1 LISSVELRSVTA
13 FSDLPEDQIEWFLS
27 HLHEVSV
34 HAGETFVRQGEP
46 ADWMFIFLEGLF
58 QWRGEFGGDTVLLS
72 AQAGEVSGVFP
83 FSRMKRFTVS
93 GRAVTDGRLV
103 KFPSALFPE
112 LIQRMPE
119 LTTRLVA
126 MMSDRIREGT
136 RIEQQRDRLVS
147 LGRLSAGLAH
157 ELNNPASAAKR
168 ASDQMR
174 DKLAR
179 LRSANSELWRCP
191 LDDSDKAEIE
201 EVEASLLLGVNT
213 SEGLAL
219 SDLEETLDS
228 ILQSNGH
235 ADSWELSAALA
246 KFDMSPDTLASLL
259 NRLDPRTA
267 RAALV
272 RIAASAE
279 LSTLLRTIENSTT
292 RMSNLVRTVKE
303 YTYMDQGPVQNVD
316 VARSL
321 ETTLGT
327 LAHSLQP
334 GIKVQRVYEPVPLLV
349 NTVGTELNQVW
360 TNIMEN
366 AVDAMPDGGELRLRT
381 FREDHYVVVEIGD
394 SGPGIPPEIRPY
406 IFDPFFT
413 TKDVG
418 EGTGLG
424 LNTVQTIVRK
434 LGGNIQVTSKPG
446 DTRFQVWLPCAD
458 PSEPGEQLDSAVT
471 LQGPKGNGVTPASSP
486 GK

>member
-1 LISSVELRSVTA
+1 MISSVELRRVTA

-27 HLHEVSV
+27 HVQEVSIL
-34 HAGETFVRQGEP
+34 AGETFVRQGDP
-46 ADWMFIFLEGLF
+46 ADWLFVFLEGLF
-58 QWRGEFGGDTVLLS
+58 QWRGEFGGATVSLP
-72 AQAGEVSGVFP
+72 AQAGDVSGAFP
-83 FSRMKRFTVS
+83 FSRMKWFTVT
-93 GRAVTDGRLV
+93 GRALTDGRLG
-103 KFPSALFPE
+103 KFPAALFAE
-112 LIQRMPE
+112 LIQRMPQ

-174 DKLAR
+174 ETLVKM
-179 LRSANSELWRCP
+179 RSANSELWRRP
-191 LDDSDKAEIE
+191 LEDSDKAKIE
-201 EVEASLLLGVNT
+201 EIEASLLQ
-213 SEGLAL
+213 SEATPSQGLAL
-219 SDLEETLDS
+219 SDLEESLDS
-228 ILQSNGH
+228 ILRSYGQ

-246 KFDMSPDTLASLL
+246 ACHMPPDTLASLL
-259 NRLDPRTA
+259 THLDPRMA

-279 LSTLLRTIENSTT
+279 LSTLLRTIEDSTA
-292 RMSNLVRTVKE
+292 RISKLVRTVQE
-303 YTYMDQGPVQNVD
+303 YTYMDQALVQNVD

-321 ETTLGT
+321 EITLGT
-327 LAHSLQP
+327 LAHSLQRE
-334 GIKVQRVYEPVPLLV
+334 IKVQRAYEPVPLLV

-360 TNIMEN
+360 TNIIEN
-366 AVDAMPDGGELRLRT
+366 AIDAMPGGGELRVRT

-394 SGPGIPPEIRPY
+394 SGPGIPSEVKPY

-413 TKDVG
+413 TKGVG

-424 LNTVQTIVRK
+424 LNTVRTIVRK
-434 LGGNIQVTSKPG
+434 LGGDIQVTSKPG
-446 DTRFQVWLPCAD
+446 DTRFQVWLPWVD
-458 PSEPGEQLDSAVT
+458 PTEPAEQ
-471 LQGPKGNGVTPASSP
+471 SSNF
-486 GK
+486 